1 MMKCEKCGST
11 YIGRT
16 YSYTGTYIITQFN
29 EQISNNLY
37 PVPSGKYWRC
47 LECNNKIKK
56 CF

>member
-11 YIGRT
+11 YI
-16 YSYTGTYIITQFN
+16 ITQFN
-29 EQISNNLY
+29 EQISDNLY
-37 PVPSGKYWRC
+37 PIPSGKYWRC